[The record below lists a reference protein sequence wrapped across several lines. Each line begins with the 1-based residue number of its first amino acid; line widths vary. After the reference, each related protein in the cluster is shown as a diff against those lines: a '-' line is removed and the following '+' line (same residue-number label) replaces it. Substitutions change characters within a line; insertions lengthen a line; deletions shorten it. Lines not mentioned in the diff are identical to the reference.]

1 MYFFY
6 LVIFALCLIY
16 KLKFN
21 VSIRK
26 SIGYLCSLL
35 LPMISEIRLGSW
47 NVSLHIKGRTVSSV
61 LTYVD
66 VFANICASL
75 RWCGFLKV

>member
-16 KLKFN
+16 KLEFN

-35 LPMISEIRLGSW
+35 LPMISEIHLWSW
-47 NVSLHIKGRTVSSV
+47 NVSLHIKGRTLSSI

-66 VFANICASL
+66 VLANICASL
-75 RWCGFLKV
+75 HWCGFLKV